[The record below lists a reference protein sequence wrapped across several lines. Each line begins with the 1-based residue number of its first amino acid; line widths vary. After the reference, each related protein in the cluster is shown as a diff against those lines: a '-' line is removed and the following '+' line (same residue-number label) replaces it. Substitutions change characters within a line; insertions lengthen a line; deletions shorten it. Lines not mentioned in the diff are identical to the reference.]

1 MSTLELHVDLRP
13 GLLDFVAQ
21 AHQSVVK
28 NYAKTEDEDYDR
40 NDYEAHEGR
49 VALMRIPK
57 LRLFLVLLLGAAV
70 LAGWLGALTVPFK
83 EVFEGSGGDVTET
96 SVVDRYQADFDLQA
110 NGDLAITE
118 TLAVEFN
125 TYDRHGI
132 YRIFDT
138 EDAQYTTVEHPVE
151 VVSVQR
157 KQNGDWIPEPYI
169 VSQEGGGTMTIRIGS
184 ANRTFEPGIQR
195 YRIISTTS
203 NALTKPSDGP
213 EGAGS
218 QWYWD
223 VVGSGWA
230 MPMRAVDVN
239 VNMPTPLQPP
249 VCEASVTCE
258 IALRDGAYSLSATQL
273 APYTAITMK
282 AFFAEPAPAVQR
294 TFWQYLVAIGTLAF
308 VALSLLLTVRTF
320 LKSRERRSSPALRFE
335 PPGPD
340 PLVAAWLL
348 DETPASRG
356 VPAVLLN
363 LVAHGV
369 VDFQAEQQ
377 SAHDKDGPDWIMLT
391 RTQAPVPDLVGF
403 ESALTSLGLV
413 HAGATRII
421 SKGSVTDGKLLS
433 SLDGEITNAIDDR
446 VIEQGYATRVGG
458 SGWALFFI
466 YVAIIG
472 GFTALIW
479 LGNGVIVAS
488 ALLVAATVGL
498 IINRRDTTRRTD
510 RGADLRD
517 ATAGFRQVLSTP
529 ASVER
534 FDYAARVRHFDEF
547 LPWAVAFD
555 CADEWA
561 ASCTPPPGSPEATA
575 MAGTS
580 HLYSSPTATSRMWAL
595 STGVVAVEASAV
607 AAYQATQRSSSSSG
621 GGGGGGGR
629 IRWGWR
635 RILVTRAARLPPPTR
650 APHEVGE
657 RPRGWRTHAWVLQP
671 GAQPPTSSA
680 GRGAGGGGLAA

>member
-1 MSTLELHVDLRP
+1 
-13 GLLDFVAQ
+13 
-21 AHQSVVK
+21 
-28 NYAKTEDEDYDR
+28 
-40 NDYEAHEGR
+40 
-49 VALMRIPK
+49 MRIPK
-57 LRLFLVLLLGAAV
+57 LRLFLVLMLGAAV
-70 LAGWLGALTVPFK
+70 LAGWLGVLPVPFK
-83 EVFEGSGGDVTET
+83 EVFEGTGGDVTET
-96 SVVDRYQADFDLQA
+96 SVVDRYQADFDLRPDGQ
-110 NGDLAITE
+110 LAVTE

-138 EDAQYTTVEHPVE
+138 EDAQYSTIEHPVE
-151 VVSVQR
+151 VVSVER
-157 KQNGDWIPEPYI
+157 KQSGVWIPEPYI

-184 ANRTFEPGIQR
+184 ASRTFEPGIQR
-195 YRIISTTS
+195 YRIVSTTS

-213 EGAGS
+213 DGAGS

-223 VVGSGWA
+223 VVGSGWT

-239 VNMPTPLQPP
+239 LTMPAPLQTPS
-249 VCEASVTCE
+249 CEASVPCE
-258 IALRDGAYSLSATQL
+258 IAQRDGGYRISASRL
-273 APYTAITMK
+273 APYTAITIK
-282 AFFAEPAPAVQR
+282 AFFAQPAPPVDR
-294 TFWQYLVAIGTLAF
+294 SLWQYLVAFGTLAF
-308 VALSLLLTVRTF
+308 VALSLLLTLRTF

-377 SAHDKDGPDWIMLT
+377 SVQDKNGPDWIMLT

-403 ESALTSLGLV
+403 ESALTSLGLT
-413 HAGATRII
+413 HAGATKLI
-421 SKGSVTDGKLLS
+421 SKGSVADGKILS
-433 SLDGEITNAIDDR
+433 ALDGEITGAIDDR

-458 SGWALFFI
+458 SGWALFLI
-466 YVAIIG
+466 YCAILG

-479 LGNGVIVAS
+479 LANGVVVAG
-488 ALLVAATVGL
+488 ALLVAAAVGL

-510 RGADLRD
+510 SGADLRD
-517 ATAGFRQVLSTP
+517 ATAGFKEVLSTP

-534 FDYAARVRHFDEF
+534 FDYAARVRHFDEY

-580 HLYSSPTATSRMWAL
+580 HLYASPTSTSRMWAL

-621 GGGGGGGR
+621 GGGGGGG
-629 IRWGWR
+629 G
-635 RILVTRAARLPPPTR
+635 
-650 APHEVGE
+650 
-657 RPRGWRTHAWVLQP
+657 
-671 GAQPPTSSA
+671 S
-680 GRGAGGGGLAA
+680 GGGGGGSW